1 MRTHHTNKQV
11 AFKCKCVV
19 YRKCAS
25 NVMTHNI
32 LYNLLWHIL
41 SWVEQF
47 TWLHADLYGNI
58 SDFFQPSSI
67 HQRLTH
73 CSMFTQLLNPLV
85 LSRHWA
91 LSSRILAH
99 KNHYYYYYLDWFSE
113 EISHNNQ
120 STFLDTYINA
130 WAKHATPP

>member
-32 LYNLLWHIL
+32 QYNLRWHIL

-73 CSMFTQLLNPLV
+73 CSTFTQLLNPLV

-99 KNHYYYYYLDWFSE
+99 KKSLLLLLPGLIFWRDFTY
-113 EISHNNQ
+113 Q
-120 STFLDTYINA
+120 SVNILRYVH
-130 WAKHATPP
+130 KCMS